1 MLRGG
6 NEGGYWEELEWRE
19 RLKGWCD
26 QNMCLCMEVNVQ
38 LNGNVGWSIK
48 NEKRGRFCPLHT
60 HVHLHLWST
69 QTWTQ
74 MHKCTKINKII

>member
-26 QNMCLCMEVNVQ
+26 QNIMCLCMEVNFQ

-48 NEKRGRFCPLHT
+48 NEKRGRL
-60 HVHLHLWST
+60 LSST
-69 QTWTQ
+69 YSCTLALMKYTNLNSDAQ
-74 MHKCTKINKII
+74 MYKNK